1 MRIGDYFIQQWR
13 MRVAARWVPEGSRV
27 LDIGCHQGEFLE
39 FLGEKIAPSA
49 GLDPLCQKTENGTRH
64 RFFVSF
70 FQENLPF
77 ETGSFDVVV
86 LLATIEHMQEKS
98 TIAKESRRL
107 LRKGGYIVITVPSLL
122 VDKILAVMLFFRIVD
137 GMSLE
142 EHHGFLPADL
152 PNIFVPEGFKL
163 KKQQKFQLG
172 LNNLFVFERL

>member
-1 MRIGDYFIQQWR
+1 MN
-13 MRVAARWVPEGSRV
+13 
-27 LDIGCHQGEFLE
+27 EFKAELRKE
-39 FLGEKIAPSA
+39 
-49 GLDPLCQKTENGTRH
+49 
-64 RFFVSF
+64 
-70 FQENLPF
+70 
-77 ETGSFDVVV
+77 
-86 LLATIEHMQEKS
+86 
-98 TIAKESRRL
+98 ESRRL